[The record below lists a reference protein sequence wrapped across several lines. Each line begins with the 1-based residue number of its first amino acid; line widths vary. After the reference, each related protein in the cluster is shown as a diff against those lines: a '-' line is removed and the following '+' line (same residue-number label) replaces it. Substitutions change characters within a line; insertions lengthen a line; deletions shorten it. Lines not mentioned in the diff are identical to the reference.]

1 MTLHQITSAAINPA
15 LALLPGKM
23 DSREAR
29 VLLLAI
35 GLQESRFEHRF
46 QVVQGRPGAKGPA
59 RGYWQ
64 FEQGTR
70 ASKGG
75 VWGVYLH
82 PASTDLLRT
91 LCAARS
97 VPCDPQAIW
106 RAIET
111 DDVLAAGVARLLIYT
126 DPLQLPAL
134 GDVAGAWQLY
144 AHRCWRPGRP
154 HPETWP
160 AYYAQAL
167 EAINASGA
175 LHRCKK
181 L

>member
-64 FEQGTR
+64 FELGTA

-75 VWGVYLH
+75 VWGVFLH
-82 PASTDLLRT
+82 PATNGLLKAVAT
-91 LCAARS
+91 ARGILAS
-97 VPCDPQAIW
+97 PTNIWQAI
-106 RAIET
+106 ES
-111 DDVLAAGVARLLIYT
+111 DDVLAAAVARLLIYT

-134 GDVAGAWQLY
+134 GDAAGAWQLY
-144 AHRCWRPGRP
+144 ARRCWRPGKP

-160 AYYAQAL
+160 GYYAQAL
-167 EAINASGA
+167 DVINKRA
-175 LHRCKK
+175 
-181 L
+181 